1 MAIFADWIKQTV
13 SGTPGTGVISLGSA
27 VSNFIR
33 LADDTRIV
41 DGSLVYYTIE
51 DGVNRERG
59 IGTYST
65 TGPTL
70 TRTTIHA
77 KLESGTYSE
86 NPGTGLTLTS
96 AAIVSCS
103 PVARALNKHG
113 AFAYNS
119 TAYSL
124 ASGTSWVDIPWTATD
139 LYDTLGFHDT
149 GTNPERMTIPSGSGI
164 TKVRLLG
171 NIEFAANATGYRRVR
186 IAKNGAVVAGGGEVN
201 APSIASAIV
210 GCFHIETP
218 PLVVVPGDYFT
229 LQAMQN
235 SGSALNI
242 GASGTDGS
250 SAYFAIEVL
259 E

>member
-13 SGTPGTGVISLGSA
+13 SGTPGTGAISLGSA

-41 DGSLVYYTIE
+41 NGSLVYYTIE

-70 TRTTIHA
+70 TRTAIHA
-77 KLESGTYSE
+77 KIESGTYSE

-113 AFAYNS
+113 ALVYNS
-119 TAYSL
+119 SAFTMAV
-124 ASGTSWVDIPWTATD
+124 SGTWTNITWSAES
-139 LYDTLGFHDT
+139 YDTAGFHDT
-149 GTNPERMTIPSGSGI
+149 GSNTERLTVPAGV
-164 TKVRLLG
+164 TKIRLLG
-171 NIEFAANATGYRRVR
+171 NAEFSALNTTGTRGIRFYKNGTGVAAGTSEVLLPAISTANAFSMYL
-186 IAKNGAVVAGGGEVN
+186 A
-201 APSIASAIV
+201 
-210 GCFHIETP
+210 TP
-218 PLVVVPGDYFT
+218 ILPVTSGDYFT
-229 LQAMQN
+229 MQYWQN
-235 SGSALNI
+235 STLTNGTL
-242 GASGTDGS
+242 GANATDGS
-250 SAYFAIEVL
+250 KTYFAIEVL